1 MTPATTPLKLLIVD
15 DQPLIRRALA
25 MTLQHEPDI
34 EVVGQAADGQEAIE
48 QAARLAPDVIIMDL
62 QMPHISGVEA
72 CRIITA
78 HNPNIRIVVLT
89 VFDQDE
95 LVFDAIMAGA
105 HAYLLKDATEDL
117 ILETIR
123 AVHRGESRLSPSIA
137 GKVLELFRRIPPR
150 CFKHPA
156 ETPGGGIGAQHGS
169 EAPALQSAESG
180 GAPSV
185 DPAAQAAETSW
196 LSPYEEPLTD
206 KEQRILNL
214 IAQGSSNRKIAQTVH
229 LAEGTVKNYVSRIMA
244 KLHARSRVELA
255 IRATARS
262 QQKRGFRGE
271 E

>member
-25 MTLQHEPDI
+25 MTLQCEPDI

-48 QAARLAPDVIIMDL
+48 QAARLHPDVIIMDL
-62 QMPHISGVEA
+62 QMPHVSGVEA

-78 HNPNIRIVVLT
+78 HNPDVRIVVLT

-123 AVHRGESRLSPSIA
+123 AVHRGESRLSPTIA

-150 CFKHPA
+150 CFKQPA
-156 ETPGGGIGAQHGS
+156 EAPAGESAARQGS
-169 EAPALQSAESG
+169 EAPAPQG
-180 GAPSV
+180 DQPNAPSI
-185 DPAAQAAETSW
+185 DPSALAAETPW
-196 LSPYEEPLTD
+196 LPPYEEPLTD

-214 IAQGSSNRKIAQTVH
+214 IAQGISNREIAQTVH

-255 IRATARS
+255 IRATARA
-262 QQKRGFRGE
+262 QQKRN
-271 E
+271 